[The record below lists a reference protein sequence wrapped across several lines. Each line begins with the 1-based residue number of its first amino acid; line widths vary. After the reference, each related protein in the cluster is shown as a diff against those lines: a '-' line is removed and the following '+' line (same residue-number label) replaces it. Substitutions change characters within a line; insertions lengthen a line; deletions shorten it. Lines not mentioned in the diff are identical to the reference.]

1 MKEDEEWMR
10 CTKLQKP
17 MYVMLDFKA
26 APSFSF
32 SKLLLSQEQNQPCL
46 SCQHLSIFP
55 VMLDSM
61 YVGFSSSTGA
71 VASSHYILGWS
82 FNRGGQAQ
90 SLDVSQVTSR
100 WGLRF
105 WSSKK

>member
-1 MKEDEEWMR
+1 MDEMHKIAK
-10 CTKLQKP
+10 T
-17 MYVMLDFKA
+17 YVRYVGFQSCSFLFLFKA
-26 APSFSF
+26 APVTRT
-32 SKLLLSQEQNQPCL
+32 KPTLPLLSTSLDL
-46 SCQHLSIFP
+46 SS